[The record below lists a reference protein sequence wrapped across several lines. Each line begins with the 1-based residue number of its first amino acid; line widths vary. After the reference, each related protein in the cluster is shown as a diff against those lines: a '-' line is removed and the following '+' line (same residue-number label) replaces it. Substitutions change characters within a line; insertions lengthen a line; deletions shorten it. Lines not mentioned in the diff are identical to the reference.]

1 MGLPPNKNTIPSGWP
16 RHARWVH
23 CTRGRP
29 KTQKEPITQLA
40 ALIRDSTRPD
50 GLAVVMEASH
60 FCMSWRGVREMD
72 SKMLNSVMRGAF
84 LTNPELRREFLSL
97 VSSRR

>member
-1 MGLPPNKNTIPSGWP
+1 M
-16 RHARWVH
+16 
-23 CTRGRP
+23 GRP
-29 KTQKEPITQLA
+29 QIQEDANIHLA
-40 ALIRDSTRPD
+40 DLILEKTRPD
-50 GLAVVMEASH
+50 GLDEVMEASH

-97 VSSRR
+97 VSSRK